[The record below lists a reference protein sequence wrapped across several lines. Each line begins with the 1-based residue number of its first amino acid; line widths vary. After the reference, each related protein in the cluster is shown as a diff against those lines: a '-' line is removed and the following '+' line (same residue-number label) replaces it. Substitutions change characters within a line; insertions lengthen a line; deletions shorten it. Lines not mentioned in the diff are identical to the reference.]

1 MGLDRARLKSDARN
15 TDSDEMDPSTVAQQV
30 TPSGVG
36 HSHVAESEAAG
47 REAVSMALAGHT
59 PTADDLVILFTDPDY
74 DVEALYRAACAEAAP
89 AGVFGCTSTG
99 GFTHSEQVPGGCVAA
114 LLAADDTSYGLCHL
128 ECDED
133 DIAGSSRHAAEQ
145 ARVRAGDRYANSVLL
160 LLTDG
165 LTRDQREIAR
175 GAYEVTTAV
184 IPFVGGAAADNLT
197 WNNTHTF
204 GEGRVLSRAIVA
216 VWINSERPMGVSV
229 DHGWRP
235 AGKPML
241 VTRAEGTVV
250 HELDGTPAL
259 AAYLAEQGGSLERT
273 DVEFFRKVMSNPVG
287 LPNARGRYD
296 VRQLHAFLPEG
307 GGINFN
313 TGVSEQSILQ
323 VMSTDDDALI
333 EGARR
338 AAEDAVQQLTGKAR
352 LALVFSCGSRVPLL
366 GDRIRD
372 EVTAISS
379 ALDGVPVCGFYTF
392 GEFARTTGSSGVHNS
407 SVAVLAL

>member
-1 MGLDRARLKSDARN
+1 M
-15 TDSDEMDPSTVAQQV
+15 EPSTGAAQQV
-30 TPSGVG
+30 IPSAVG
-36 HSHVAESEAAG
+36 YSHIADSAAAG
-47 REAVSMALAGHT
+47 REAVSTALAGHT
-59 PTADDLVILFTDPDY
+59 PTADDLVILFTGADY
-74 DVEALYRAACAEAAP
+74 DVEELYRAAVAEAAP

-99 GFTHSEQVPGGCVAA
+99 AFTHSEQVPHGCVAA
-114 LLAADDTSYGLCHL
+114 LLAADGCSFGVRHL
-128 ECDED
+128 ECDD
-133 DIAGSSRHAAEQ
+133 NDIAESARRAAED
-145 ARVRAGDRYANSVLL
+145 ARARAGDRYEHSVLL

-184 IPFVGGAAADNLT
+184 IPFVGGAAADSLT
-197 WNNTHTF
+197 WNNTRTF
-204 GEGRVLSRAIVA
+204 GEGQVLSNAIVA
-216 VWINSERPMGVSV
+216 VWINSGRPMGVSV

-259 AAYLAEQGGSLERT
+259 SAYLEEQGGGIERT
-273 DVEFFRKVMSNPVG
+273 DPEFFHKVMSNPVG

-323 VMSTDDDALI
+323 VMSTDDEALI

-338 AAEDAVQQLTGKAR
+338 AAVDAVHQLAGKAR

-366 GDRIRD
+366 GGRIRD

-379 ALDGVPVCGFYTF
+379 ALNGVPVCGFYTF
-392 GEFARTTGSSGVHNS
+392 GEFARTTGSTGVHNS